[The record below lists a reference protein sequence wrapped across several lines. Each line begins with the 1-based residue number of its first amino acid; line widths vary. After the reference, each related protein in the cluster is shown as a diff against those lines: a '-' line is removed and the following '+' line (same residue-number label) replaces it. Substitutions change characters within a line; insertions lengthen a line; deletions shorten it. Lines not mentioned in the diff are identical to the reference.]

1 MSHLPHAGARGAAT
15 VVSIQTGHIAPL
27 GPEGVASAFVKRP
40 VSGPVRIGALGLEG
54 DQQADLT
61 VHGGTDKAVYFYPA
75 EHYPRWAADVP
86 QHAGD
91 LVPGGF
97 GENLTVTGLVEETV
111 AIGDVF
117 AVGDVLLGVTQPR
130 QPCFK
135 LGLRFADNTLGKIML
150 QTGRT
155 GWYARVLKPGTLVA
169 GDTIARTAHP
179 NPAWTVARF
188 NLFLLTKRDH
198 RPDLTELAALDGLAE
213 EWKRRAWE
221 RLAELPR

>member
-1 MSHLPHAGARGAAT
+1 MSHLHHAGTRGIAS
-15 VVSIQTGHIAPL
+15 VVSIQIGRTAPL

-40 VSGPVRIGALGLEG
+40 VSGPVRVGALGLEG
-54 DQQADLT
+54 DEQADLT
-61 VHGGTDKAVYFYPA
+61 VHGGTDKAVYLYPA

-86 QHAGD
+86 RHAGD

-97 GENLTVTGLVEETV
+97 GENLTVTGLDEETV

-117 AVGDVLLGVTQPR
+117 AVDDVLLRVTQPR

-155 GWYARVLKPGTLVA
+155 GWYARVMKPGTLQTGA
-169 GDTIARTAHP
+169 TIARSDHP

-188 NLFLLTKRDH
+188 NRFLLSKRDD
-198 RPDLTELAALDGLAE
+198 RAELTELAALDGLAD
-213 EWKRRAWE
+213 EWK
-221 RLAELPR
+221 